1 MIHVDNLSKYYD
13 HFCAVDKISLDI
25 RKGEILGLLG
35 PNGAGKTTTLKML
48 TGYFSP
54 SSGSIRVEDYNIDEH
69 PLEIKQLI
77 GYLPESSPF
86 YPDLL
91 VYDYL
96 NYVAKIRG
104 IAPEERSPRIQYLS
118 ELCGLTHVMHKSI
131 GELSKGLNQRVGLA
145 HAMMRDPEIL
155 ILDEPTQGLDPNQIV
170 EIRNIIRKIGEEKTV
185 IFSTHILSEAEATC
199 DRIVIINQGK
209 IVADGK
215 TENLKQSASPTSAI
229 YLTLANASFDA
240 AAGILKQ
247 IDGVEAIEPVDSD
260 STETQGPESKG
271 MEKQGMETQSPAA
284 EAAGA
289 QGTNNGQL
297 TLRLTCRSPSDR
309 REAIYQ
315 QIKQTDWI
323 LLEFYQEA
331 RTLETIFHDLT
342 RQVNKEN

>member
-13 HFCAVDKISLDI
+13 HFCAVDEISLDI

-54 SSGSIRVEDYNIDEH
+54 SSGSIRVGSYNIAEH
-69 PLEIKQLI
+69 PLEIKQMI

-86 YPDLL
+86 YTELL

-104 IAPEERSPRIQYLS
+104 IAPEERAPRIQYLS
-118 ELCGLTHVMHKSI
+118 DLCGLSHVMHKSI

-199 DRIVIINQGK
+199 DRIVIINQGR

-215 TENLKQSASPTSAI
+215 TEDLKQSASPSATI

-240 AAGILKQ
+240 AAVVLTRIEGGQAVEPLHSEMPGGAGQ
-247 IDGVEAIEPVDSD
+247 APETRAEQAQTANDGPLA
-260 STETQGPESKG
+260 
-271 MEKQGMETQSPAA
+271 
-284 EAAGA
+284 
-289 QGTNNGQL
+289 
-297 TLRLTCRSPSDR
+297 LRLTCRSPSDR

-342 RQVNKEN
+342 RQIHKENGYAPV